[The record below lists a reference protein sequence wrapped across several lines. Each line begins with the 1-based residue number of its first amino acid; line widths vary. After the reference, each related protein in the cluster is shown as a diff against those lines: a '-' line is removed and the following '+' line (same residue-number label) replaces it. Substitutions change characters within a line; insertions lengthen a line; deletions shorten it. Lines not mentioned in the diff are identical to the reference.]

1 MLLEVRDVG
10 MVFGGLAA
18 LRDVSF
24 SLAEGEI
31 LGLIGPNGAG
41 KTTLFNVITAFL
53 TPTRGE
59 IRLAGEPLT
68 GLRTSR
74 ITERGVCRTFQN
86 IRLFDQMTVEE
97 NVMVGRHCRSR
108 AGVWPSVLRTGTQ
121 KKEEEAIREKT
132 RELLELVGLS
142 GHDRDLASN
151 LPYGLQ
157 RRLEIARALA
167 GEPRLILLD
176 EPVAGMNDQ
185 ETAEIAALIKKIL
198 GSGITILLIE
208 HDMSM
213 VMKVCDRLV
222 VLNFGEKI
230 AEGTPQ
236 EIQTNPLVIEAYL
249 GREEGD

>member
-1 MLLEVRDVG
+1 MLLEIRDLS
-10 MVFGGLAA
+10 MIFGGLAA

-59 IRLAGEPLT
+59 VRLAGEPLT

-108 AGVWPSVLRTGTQ
+108 AGVWSSVLRTGSQ
-121 KKEEEAIREKT
+121 KKEEGAIREKT
-132 RELLELVGLS
+132 RELLSLVGLS
-142 GHDRDLASN
+142 GHDQDLAAN

-185 ETAEIAALIKKIL
+185 ETEEIAGLIHKIRDF
-198 GSGITILLIE
+198 GITILLIE

-236 EIQTNPLVIEAYL
+236 EIQSDPLVIEAYL

>member
-1 MLLEVRDVG
+1 MMLLEVRDVS

-53 TPTRGE
+53 TPTHGE
-59 IRLAGEPLT
+59 INLAGEPLT

-108 AGVWPSVLRTGTQ
+108 AGVWPSVLRTGSQ
-121 KKEEEAIREKT
+121 KAEEGTI
-132 RELLELVGLS
+132 RELLSLVGLS
-142 GHDRDLASN
+142 GHDRELAVN

-198 GSGITILLIE
+198 GFGITILLIE

-249 GREEGD
+249 GREEED

>member
-1 MLLEVRDVG
+1 MLLEIREVS
-10 MVFGGLAA
+10 MIFGGLAA
-18 LRDVSF
+18 LQKVSF
-24 SLAEGEI
+24 TLAEGEI

-41 KTTLFNVITAFL
+41 KTTLFNVITSFL
-53 TPTRGE
+53 IPTAGE
-59 IRLAGEPLT
+59 IIFSGERLG

-74 ITERGVCRTFQN
+74 ITERGICRTFQN

-97 NVMVGRHCRSR
+97 NVMVGRHSRSR
-108 AGVWPSVLRTGTQ
+108 SGVWTSVLRTGSQ
-121 KKEEEAIREKT
+121 KKEERAIWEKT
-132 RELLELVGLS
+132 RELLALVGLS
-142 GHDRDLASN
+142 GYDQALASN

-157 RRLEIARALA
+157 RRVEIARALA
-167 GEPRLILLD
+167 SEPRLILLD

-185 ETAEIAALIKKIL
+185 ETEEIAGLIRKIL
-198 GSGITILLIE
+198 DFGITILLIE

-230 AEGTPQ
+230 AEGTPP
-236 EIQTNPLVIEAYL
+236 EIQSNPLVIEAYL

>member
-1 MLLEVRDVG
+1 MLLEVRDIS

-24 SLAEGEI
+24 RLAEGEI

-74 ITERGVCRTFQN
+74 ITERGICRTFQN

-108 AGVWPSVLRTGTQ
+108 SGVWTSVLRTGAQ
-121 KKEEEAIREKT
+121 KKEEGAIREKT
-132 RELLELVGLS
+132 RELLDLVGLN
-142 GHDRDLASN
+142 GHDHELAAN

-198 GSGITILLIE
+198 GFGITILLIE

-213 VMKVCDRLV
+213 VMTVCDRLV

-230 AEGTPQ
+230 AEGTPP
-236 EIQTNPLVIEAYL
+236 EIQINPLVIEAYL
-249 GREEGD
+249 GREEVE